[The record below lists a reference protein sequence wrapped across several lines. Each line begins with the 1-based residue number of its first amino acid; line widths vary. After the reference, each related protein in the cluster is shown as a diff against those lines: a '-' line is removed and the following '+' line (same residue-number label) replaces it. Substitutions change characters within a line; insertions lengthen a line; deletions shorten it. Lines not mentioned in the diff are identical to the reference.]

1 MVFPSKFFLPGSP
14 RIQGGRESSGGEEN
28 SGHAQGPLSEVGLRG
43 SKAALAGGGIES
55 EIFSGSCAVWGM
67 VGHQGP
73 SMDTFDNFSTPEVWT
88 HELIG
93 SSSFC
98 LLLFRFSPK
107 CEIFVSFMSIC
118 CSSLLPSTSV
128 LEIFS
133 FQSLPSRFFLSSEAL
148 PCLFLKFQQFSS
160 LSLSFFCAAEHN
172 SFPLT
177 SWHLEILC
185 FLSNNRFADT

>member
-1 MVFPSKFFLPGSP
+1 MVFPSKFVLPGSP
-14 RIQGGRESSGGEEN
+14 RFQGGRESGGGEEN
-28 SGHAQGPLSEVGLRG
+28 SGHAQGPLSEVGLGG
-43 SKAALAGGGIES
+43 SKAALAGGSIEK

-88 HELIG
+88 DLYIG

-98 LLLFRFSPK
+98 LLLFRFSRMWDLCLFHFHLLSISSAFHICPRNFLFP
-107 CEIFVSFMSIC
+107 ITSFTF
-118 CSSLLPSTSV
+118 LP
-128 LEIFS
+128 LF
-133 FQSLPSRFFLSSEAL
+133 L
-148 PCLFLKFQQFSS
+148 PCLFLRFQQFSS